1 MNNYSES
8 DIISFV
14 NENDVQFI
22 RLAFVDFFGN
32 LKNLAIMPSELHTAL
47 TVGMPLDPSVF
58 YGVSDYSHE
67 DLYLIPDP
75 ATLAVLPWRPRAG
88 RVVRF
93 LCHLKN
99 HDGSPFRGDI
109 RMRLR
114 NTADKLEVSSYS
126 CNVGTEAQ
134 FYLFELGDDGKPTR
148 ITNDN
153 AGYLDV
159 SPLDHGENIRRE
171 ICLSIDEMEIKPET
185 SRHLHGHGQNEIT
198 FKSGG
203 ILAAADNTLNFKT
216 AVRSIASQNG
226 LHASFMAYPL
236 RDQPRS
242 SFFINISIEKNGVN
256 IFRTENGTVSGDG
269 AHFIAGI
276 LSRLREISVF
286 LGPTTNS
293 YFRNGLAEEHQTIN
307 WTLERR
313 DAALRITNSC
323 SAGEKLEIRS
333 ADPSCNIHM
342 VLDLILKA
350 GLEGIEKK
358 LPLPE
363 AGVSCGDLPE
373 SLSEA
378 VEAAKNSEFVKE
390 SLSDLELKQVF
401 ERFDR
406 RISSFNAASNKE
418 ENEYNEYFCII

>member
-1 MNNYSES
+1 MNNYSEA

-47 TVGMPLDPSVF
+47 TSGMPLDASVF
-58 YGVSDYSHE
+58 YGVNDYSHG

-75 ATLAVLPWRPRAG
+75 ATLSVLPWRPRAG

-99 HDGSPFRGDI
+99 NDGTPFRGDL
-109 RMRLR
+109 RTRLR
-114 NTADKLEVSSYS
+114 NTSDKLDVSGYT

-148 ITNDN
+148 KTNDN

-198 FKSGG
+198 FKSGSV
-203 ILAAADNTLNFKT
+203 LAAADNTLNFKT

-242 SFFINISIEKNGVN
+242 SFFINLSIEKEGKN
-256 IFRTENGTVSGDG
+256 IFKAEKGKISGDG

-276 LSRLREISVF
+276 LSHLREISVF

-307 WTLERR
+307 WAFERR
-313 DAALRITNSC
+313 DAALRIINSPV
-323 SAGEKLEIRS
+323 SGEKLEIRS
-333 ADPSCNIHM
+333 ADPSCNIHL

-350 GLEGIEKK
+350 GLEGVEKK

-363 AGVSCGDLPE
+363 PEKSCGDLPE

-378 VEAAKNSEFVKE
+378 VDAALQSEFIRSNLTE
-390 SLSDLELKQVF
+390 LEFKQIF
-401 ERFDR
+401 ERLHK
-406 RISSFNAASNKE
+406 RITSYNDASNKE
-418 ENEYNEYFCII
+418 ENEYNEYFSII